1 MRQKGGFKDVCVCW
15 ITNVCC
21 CNRLQVELLSH
32 DHKPNNEN
40 ELKRIYEGGGFVE
53 YNRVNGNLALSRALG
68 DFVFKRNSDKI
79 PEEQIVTAFP
89 DIEEREITAD
99 WEFAVLACD
108 GIWDVMRNEE
118 VKQFV
123 RQRIAKGMTPDM
135 ICEQL
140 MTCCLA
146 PDCLMGGLG
155 GDNMTVVVVCFL
167 HGRPWSDLVAR
178 CASSLNAP
186 EQTFQSLA
194 KRNSAL
200 QMTEAQRLREE
211 NVRGTSDDEDED
223 EDDEEEDE
231 DDDAAHDAE
240 AASKGD
246 ADGDGCGCES
256 DAADKKEE
264 AGKAA
269 TTTATAAERKKL
281 KQQKKHQQ
289 QQNQQ
294 QQQQNGNVAESD
306 SDGSPQRLAA
316 GGNAESIEQQ
326 LLQQQ
331 QQQQSQKKKVQRPT
345 VRKGE
350 RCSDDDDDDAE
361 ADLK

>member
-1 MRQKGGFKDVCVCW
+1 MRS
-15 ITNVCC
+15 
-21 CNRLQVELLSH
+21 QVEILSH

-68 DFVFKRNSDKI
+68 DFVFKRNSEKI

-89 DIEEREITAD
+89 DIEEREIGAD

-123 RQRIAKGMTPDM
+123 RQRIAMGVSPEL

-155 GDNMTVVVVCFL
+155 GDNMTVVLVCFL
-167 HGRPWSDLVAR
+167 HNQPYEALVAR

-194 KRNSAL
+194 KRNSVL
-200 QMTEAQRLREE
+200 QMTDAQRRMVERRVIAGEE
-211 NVRGTSDDEDED
+211 
-223 EDDEEEDE
+223 
-231 DDDAAHDAE
+231 
-240 AASKGD
+240 
-246 ADGDGCGCES
+246 
-256 DAADKKEE
+256 
-264 AGKAA
+264 
-269 TTTATAAERKKL
+269 
-281 KQQKKHQQ
+281 
-289 QQNQQ
+289 
-294 QQQQNGNVAESD
+294 
-306 SDGSPQRLAA
+306 
-316 GGNAESIEQQ
+316 
-326 LLQQQ
+326 
-331 QQQQSQKKKVQRPT
+331 
-345 VRKGE
+345 
-350 RCSDDDDDDAE
+350 DDDDDDDDEDEEESERDARKGSEAEKKLVNGSESGDGAARRVGEATATKMRPTMRKGEKSSDDDEEE